1 MRPAANRITGKP
13 GCVVLCVAGRL
24 SFREGPNV
32 TRSTRPDV
40 VHLSLEN
47 WLGIVALVV
56 TLVGAAWLFSLDISG
71 HIKSLESRVDAMD
84 KRLDRIDALQDDR
97 LRRIEGGGS

>member
-1 MRPAANRITGKP
+1 M
-13 GCVVLCVAGRL
+13 
-24 SFREGPNV
+24 

-56 TLVGAAWLFSLDISG
+56 TLVGATWLFTLDISG
-71 HIKSLESRVDAMD
+71 HIQALEARVNAMD
-84 KRLDRIDALQDDR
+84 QRLNRIDALQDDR

>member
-1 MRPAANRITGKP
+1 MTRGAA
-13 GCVVLCVAGRL
+13 
-24 SFREGPNV
+24 
-32 TRSTRPDV
+32 RPDV

-56 TLVGAAWLFSLDISG
+56 TLVGAAWLFTLDISG

-84 KRLDRIDALQDDR
+84 QRLDRIDALQDDR
-97 LRRIEGGGS
+97 LRRIEGGRS